1 MSNVM
6 FFNIPAHGHV
16 NPTIAVVTE
25 LVKRGHRIRYY
36 SVEEFQGKIEN
47 AGAEFV
53 DIAPYMPPA
62 PDDLD
67 KKVGKDFAALIEMV
81 VDTTLSLNDVME
93 AEIKD
98 FLPDCIVSDSVCFW
112 GKLFAGKYNIPFVC
126 STTTMAFNQYSAR
139 LMKQGLGEIVRMFTG
154 MPRIQ
159 AKMRLLNE
167 NGYPVENFVSIIQN
181 DNETNTIVY
190 TSRKFQPMVET
201 FSERYVFVGPSVAN
215 IYPGGEKKERPQ
227 VYISLGTVLNNNVAF
242 YKECIDALKDVECNV
257 VISAGRNTDIMA
269 LGEIPDSF
277 TVEPYVNQLEVLADS
292 DVFVTHCGMNSVT
305 ESLYNGVPM
314 VLFPQHSEENAVAI
328 RTEELGA
335 GVRLKKGKSKLIRKA
350 VQEVLSNE
358 KYRKAAQEIGDDFKQ
373 CGGARM
379 AADFIERVIG

>member
-25 LVKRGHRIRYY
+25 LVKRGHRVRYY

-81 VDTTLSLNDVME
+81 VDTTFALSDIME
-93 AEIKD
+93 AEIRE
-98 FLPDCIVSDSVCFW
+98 FQPDCIVSDSVCFW
-112 GKLFAGKYNIPFVC
+112 GKLFAGKYNIPFIC

-159 AKMRLLNE
+159 AKMKLLNE
-167 NGYPVENFVSIIQN
+167 NGYPAENFVSIIQN

-215 IYPGGEKKERPQ
+215 IYPGGGKKERPQ

-242 YKECIDALKDVECNV
+242 YKECIDALKDMECNV
-257 VISAGRNTDIMA
+257 VISAGRNTDIAA

-379 AADFIERVIG
+379 AADFIEGVIG